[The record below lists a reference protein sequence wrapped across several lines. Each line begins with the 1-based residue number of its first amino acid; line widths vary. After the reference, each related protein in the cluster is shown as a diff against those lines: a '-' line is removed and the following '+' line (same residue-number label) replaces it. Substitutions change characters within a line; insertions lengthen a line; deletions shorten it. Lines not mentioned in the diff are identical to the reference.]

1 MKSKEIEVLTRI
13 GREVSNKMINSVP
26 GSEEYKIAKSEFNL
40 VLKIMDELAK
50 V

>member
-1 MKSKEIEVLTRI
+1 MKSKEIEVLTSI
-13 GREVSNKMINSVP
+13 GREVSNEMLNAVP
-26 GSEEYKIAKSEFNL
+26 GSEEYNIAKSKFNL

>member
-1 MKSKEIEVLTRI
+1 MKSKELEVLTRN
-13 GREVSNKMINSVP
+13 GREASNRMLNAVP

>member
-1 MKSKEIEVLTRI
+1 MKSKEIEVLTSI
-13 GREVSNKMINSVP
+13 GREVSNKMLNAVP

-40 VLKIMDELAK
+40 VLRIMDELAK

>member
-13 GREVSNKMINSVP
+13 GREVSNQMLNVVP
-26 GSEEYKIAKSEFNL
+26 GSEEYKIAKSNFDL